1 MNNSGSQ
8 SVPEN
13 KKGFTVNAS
22 PLNPVKLELGVII
35 ILGTTLL
42 LLIGHITTSR
52 GWQLL
57 LLGGF
62 GCIAMLWLIVRA
74 RRVVRSLEI
83 EKNG

>member
-1 MNNSGSQ
+1 MGDFGPE

-13 KKGFTVNAS
+13 KKGFTVNPS

-42 LLIGHITTSR
+42 LISDHLTKSKFG
-52 GWQLL
+52 QLL
-57 LLGGF
+57 ILGGF
-62 GCIAMLWLIVRA
+62 GLIAMLWLVFRVRQVM
-74 RRVVRSLEI
+74 RLVET